1 MSDSLQVEI
10 REAHGKKRVRRLRQ
24 AGTIPAVL
32 YGEGRDTVSL
42 SIPADQVAAA
52 LRHGA
57 RLVDLQGAVSEKA
70 FVRELQWDTF
80 GTNVLHID
88 LTRVSETTMLR
99 IKVSV
104 ELRGTAAGINEGGVI
119 ELHVHELDIECRAT
133 QIPDKIVVN
142 VNDLHLD
149 QSISVA
155 DLKPPEGVEFLSD
168 PETVVVACVAPRDE
182 EDMLSASG
190 GAEPEVIGRKA
201 GEDGEGGDD
210 K

>member
-1 MSDSLQVEI
+1 MSESLQVEI
-10 REAHGKKRVRRLRQ
+10 REAIGKKRVRRLR
-24 AGTIPAVL
+24 ASGTIPAVL
-32 YGEGRDTVSL
+32 YGEGRDTLSL

-70 FVRELQWDTF
+70 FLRELQWDTF

-104 ELRGTAAGINEGGVI
+104 ELRGSAVGINEGGVI

-133 QIPDKIVVN
+133 RIPDKIVVN

-149 QSISVA
+149 GAITVA
-155 DLKPPEGVEFLSD
+155 DLRPPEGVEFLTD

-182 EDMLSASG
+182 EEEAPAAG
-190 GAEPEVIGRKA
+190 GVEPEVIGRKA
-201 GEDGEGGDD
+201 GDEGDGQGDE
-210 K
+210 